1 MEVLVDGQARAFDN
15 MPVTIGGLLEEIR
28 SSAVS
33 QNRVILSIT
42 LDGAEMVARE
52 QADAAGTPSA
62 NHSMLEVITA
72 DARELCA
79 ATIEEA
85 ARHISPVVDE
95 SLRIAALIDAGKES
109 EALTRIATCMEVW
122 GTIMAAVE
130 KVCML
135 LELKLEDVSHRDTT
149 LADDIAGLAGFLQTL
164 QTAIDARDLVGVRD
178 AMKHEMGEVADRLEN
193 QLSALC
199 TAVSAS

>member
-1 MEVLVDGQARAFDN
+1 MQVLVDGQAHAFDS
-15 MPVTIGGLLEEIR
+15 MPVTIGGLLKEIR
-28 SSAVS
+28 SSVVS
-33 QNRVILSIT
+33 QNRVILSIN
-42 LDGAEMVARE
+42 LDGAEMVAPA
-52 QADAAGTPSA
+52 QVNAAGTPSA
-62 NHSMLEVITA
+62 NHSMLEVVTA

-95 SLRIAALIDAGKES
+95 SLRIADLIDAGKEE
-109 EALTRIATCMEVW
+109 EALTRIATCLEVW

-135 LELKLEDVSHRDTT
+135 LGLKLEEVSHRDTT

-164 QTAIDARDLVGVRD
+164 QSAIEARDLVGVRD
-178 AMKHEMGEVADRLEN
+178 TMKHEMGDVADRLEN

-199 TAVSAS
+199 TVVSAS